1 MLSKTPDELGDYRK
15 KNPDGYNF
23 LVSYM
28 VYQSKQ
34 MEKAQKKAKA
44 RRGK

>member
-1 MLSKTPDELGDYRK
+1 MLSKTPDELGVYRK

-28 VYQSKQ
+28 VYQSKER
-34 MEKAQKKAKA
+34 EKAAKKAKA
-44 RRGK
+44 KRR